1 MKISQKN
8 FMIAWENKKLIHG
21 ALKYAHVRQD
31 YDRYDDL
38 YQNAVLI
45 YAEMLEKHSDL
56 SRESVDKL
64 SFNKII
70 WKTLNELHKVKQ
82 LGERNTI
89 IDEALNFSSELN
101 YDELLIL
108 KDEFKTLNEI
118 ERAILTDHIAFQGK
132 MTELD
137 KKFPVCRMTLQ
148 RMKKRLLTKLRSK
161 YQK

>member
-70 WKTLNELHKVKQ
+70 WKTLNEFAQ
-82 LGERNTI
+82 GE
-89 IDEALNFSSELN
+89 AVG
-101 YDELLIL
+101 
-108 KDEFKTLNEI
+108 
-118 ERAILTDHIAFQGK
+118 RAQHD
-132 MTELD
+132 
-137 KKFPVCRMTLQ
+137 
-148 RMKKRLLTKLRSK
+148 
-161 YQK
+161 Y